1 MTSLTLTTR
10 LEAKGPAA
18 AIVLTDDQV
27 ATLGGGKRAAVRVT
41 IADRTA
47 RLRLAVM
54 GGENLIGL
62 SKAARAELAV
72 DTGDEVT
79 ATIELDETPR
89 EVDVPPEL
97 AAALAADPAAKAAF
111 EGLASSHRKEYAVW
125 VADAKREETRQRRVA
140 QAIEMLREG
149 RTRS

>member
-1 MTSLTLTTR
+1 VTSLTLTTR

>member
-1 MTSLTLTTR
+1 VTSLTLTTR

-27 ATLGGGKRAAVRVT
+27 ATLGGGRRAAVRVT

-89 EVDVPPEL
+89 EVDVHPEL
-97 AAALAADPAAKAAF
+97 AAALAADPAAKASF
-111 EGLASSHRKEYAVW
+111 EGLAFSHRKEYAVW